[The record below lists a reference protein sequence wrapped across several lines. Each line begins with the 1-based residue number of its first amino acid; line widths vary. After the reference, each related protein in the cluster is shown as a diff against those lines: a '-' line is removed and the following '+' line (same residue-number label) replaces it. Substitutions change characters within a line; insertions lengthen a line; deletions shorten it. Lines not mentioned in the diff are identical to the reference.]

1 MRYLILKGALLQPNV
16 NQSSHDSARRRAL
29 VWRVAELQ
37 EQDHIRN
44 LERSVGIRRSLEVG
58 RPFIKLFI
66 EARDINIEFVALV

>member
-1 MRYLILKGALLQPNV
+1 MVCLWINELLQPNV
-16 NQSSHDSARRRAL
+16 NQSSARRRAL

-37 EQDHIRN
+37 EQDHARN

-66 EARDINIEFVALV
+66 EARDINIAFVAVV